1 MLCSYSKEFSAS
13 SFTEVENVFIREYLP
28 LASDNAVKVYLYG
41 LYLCKNSDNEENLE
55 SLSKTLKISVEEV
68 KKGFVFWEEFG
79 LLSIVSENP
88 FSVHYYPVKSAG
100 TVKVRKFK
108 PEKYGDFSKSLQALF
123 SSRMISTNEY
133 SEYFNVMET
142 YGIKTEAMIM
152 IVKYCIAIKSDD
164 ITYKYVL
171 KVAKDFGNRGIVSVD
186 MVEKQLSAYVLRT
199 QDMEK
204 VLRALKIKRNPD
216 MEDLKLYNKWTQDL
230 HFEPENIIF
239 SASKLKKGNMEK
251 LDKFIF
257 ELYLKKC
264 FSKNEIADFIDK
276 KQAVF
281 ELAIR
286 INKALSVYEEVIETV
301 VDTYTNKWLSFGF
314 EDETLVFIASALF
327 RMGKNSLVEM
337 DELIETLRVR
347 GFIDLSSV
355 SDYFEGEKAS
365 NAFISKLLNVAGVNR
380 RPTPWDKENL
390 NMWKSWNFTEE
401 MILEAAK
408 LASGKNSPIAYMN
421 SVLSSWKNKSVFS
434 PSLIAEKSETNNNAN
449 SQENYNRVYEK
460 RRAVA
465 VSRAQNNTEKA
476 MAVDG
481 FRSLY
486 ERYYSI
492 EKDLAFAEIANN
504 VGKLALLEKEKADL
518 DANIASIL
526 SSIGLTIED
535 LSPKYACEKCND
547 TGYVGTKRCDCF
559 NKTVN

>member
-1 MLCSYSKEFSAS
+1 MLCSYSKEFSAA

-28 LASDNAVKVYLYG
+28 LATDNAVKVYLYG
-41 LYLCKNSDNEENLE
+41 LYLCKNSGNDENLE
-55 SLSKTLKISVEEV
+55 SLSKTLKISVDEI
-68 KKGFVFWEEFG
+68 KKSFAFWEEFG
-79 LLSIVSENP
+79 LLSVVNENP

-100 TVKVRKFK
+100 SVKIRKFK
-108 PEKYGDFSKSLQALF
+108 PEKYSDFSKSLQSLF
-123 SSRMISTNEY
+123 SSRMISTHEY

-142 YGIKTEAMIM
+142 FGIKTEAMIM
-152 IVKYCIAIKSDD
+152 IVKYCIAIRGDD
-164 ITYKYVL
+164 IPYSYVL
-171 KVAKDFGNRGIVSVD
+171 KVAKDFGNRGITSVN
-186 MVEKQLSAYVLRT
+186 MVEKQLSTYVLHT
-199 QDMEK
+199 QEMER

-216 MEDLKLYNKWTQDL
+216 MDDLKLYNKWTQDL
-230 HFEPENIIF
+230 HFEQDNLVF
-239 SASKLKKGNMEK
+239 AASKLKKGNMEK

-276 KQAVF
+276 KQAVI

-286 INKALSVYEEVIETV
+286 INKALSVYEEVIDTV
-301 VDTYTNKWLSFGF
+301 VDTYTNKWLSYGF
-314 EDETLVFIASALF
+314 EDETLVFIASSLF
-327 RMGKNSLVEM
+327 RMGKNTLQQM

-355 SDYFEGEKAS
+355 SDYFESEKNT
-365 NAFISKLLNVAGVNR
+365 NAFISKILNVSGVNR
-380 RPTPWDKENL
+380 RPTPWDKENV
-390 NMWKSWNFTEE
+390 NMWKSWNFTDE

-421 SVLSSWKNKSVFS
+421 SVLSSWKNKNVFS
-434 PSLIAEKSETNNNAN
+434 PALISEKAESNLNAN
-449 SQENYNRVYEK
+449 SQENYNREYEK
-460 RRAVA
+460 RRAIA

-481 FRSLY
+481 FRGLY

-492 EKDLAFAEIANN
+492 EKDLAFAEIAND
-504 VGKLALLEKEKADL
+504 VGKLALLEKEKVDL
-518 DANIASIL
+518 DANIAKIL

-559 NKTVN
+559 NKTVS